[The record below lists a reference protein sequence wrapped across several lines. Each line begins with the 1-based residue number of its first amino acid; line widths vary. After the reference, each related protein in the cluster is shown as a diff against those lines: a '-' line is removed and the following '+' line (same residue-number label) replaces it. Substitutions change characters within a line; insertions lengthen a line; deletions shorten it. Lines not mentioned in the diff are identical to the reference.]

1 MMGDEEFRVYLNAL
15 ACRHLRYLQL
25 SRRHLHFPGEF
36 QHELEE
42 LIRLCQ
48 LARMGAASPGDGEL
62 IKMIAKRLKD
72 REYQLRHAIEAME
85 QAGVLDAIDEDPATL
100 FSNVRISALP
110 PEDKELLGQ
119 TGHSAPDAELVL
131 ITEYSRTHLARDRYQ
146 ERKPSAI
153 IRDAPGAVE
162 RAVGQLAE
170 PEEGDVAT
178 NSVPEKKKRKIC
190 NGIGK
195 ILQGGVLG
203 VGNILVGAGSI
214 VAPNPAIAAGVIASG
229 AIAVGSICQGLGD
242 LRGE

>member
-1 MMGDEEFRVYLNAL
+1 MMSDEEFRVYLDAL
-15 ACRHLRYLQL
+15 ARKHLRYSQL
-25 SRRHLHFPGEF
+25 PRHRMHFPGELY
-36 QHELEE
+36 HDLEE
-42 LIRLCQ
+42 LIRLRQ
-48 LARMGAASPGDGEL
+48 LVGMGAANPGDSEL
-62 IKMIAKRLKD
+62 MNLIAKRLKE
-72 REYQLRHAIEAME
+72 REWQLRSAIETME

-110 PEDKELLGQ
+110 PEDIELLRQSGL
-119 TGHSAPDAELVL
+119 SRADAELVL
-131 ITEYSRTHLARDRYQ
+131 ITEYSRTHLARDRHQ

-162 RAVGQLAE
+162 RAVSQLAE
-170 PEEGDVAT
+170 PEQDNISK

>member
-1 MMGDEEFRVYLNAL
+1 MMTDEEFRVYLDAL
-15 ACRHLRYLQL
+15 ARKHLRYSHL
-25 SRRHLHFPGEF
+25 SRHRMHFPGEL
-36 QHELEE
+36 HHDLEE
-42 LIRLCQ
+42 LIRLRQ
-48 LARMGAASPGDGEL
+48 LVGMGAANPDDSEL
-62 IKMIAKRLKD
+62 MSLIAARLKE
-72 REYQLRHAIEAME
+72 REYRLRSAIEIME

-110 PEDKELLGQ
+110 PEDPELLRQ
-119 TGHSAPDAELVL
+119 TGHSAPEAELVL

-170 PEEGDVAT
+170 PEQDSAAK
-178 NSVPEKKKRKIC
+178 NSIPEKKKRKIC

-203 VGNILVGAGSI
+203 VGNILLGTGSI
-214 VAPNPAIAAGVIASG
+214 IAPNPAIAAGVIASS
-229 AIAVGSICQGLGD
+229 AAAVGSICQGLGD